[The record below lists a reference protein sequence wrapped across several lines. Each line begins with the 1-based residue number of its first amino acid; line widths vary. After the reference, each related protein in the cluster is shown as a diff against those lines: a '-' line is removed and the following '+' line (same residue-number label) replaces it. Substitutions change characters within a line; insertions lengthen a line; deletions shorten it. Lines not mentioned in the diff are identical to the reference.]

1 MTYVME
7 KAFYLSEVIIKWKL
21 PLSVTHTLLQMQV
34 VQFPSILPMPPPK
47 PSAPPGSCN
56 IQGECLSQQV
66 NGWPPLGDK
75 RDMFENSLIF
85 QMVLSIP
92 LRLSAGKPPTMPEPT
107 SPQGQ
112 LGLGQPEH
120 SPSQLSK
127 ELPIHLVSFEPYA
140 DLGRGR
146 AGG

>member
-1 MTYVME
+1 
-7 KAFYLSEVIIKWKL
+7 
-21 PLSVTHTLLQMQV
+21 
-34 VQFPSILPMPPPK
+34 
-47 PSAPPGSCN
+47 
-56 IQGECLSQQV
+56 
-66 NGWPPLGDK
+66 
-75 RDMFENSLIF
+75 MFENSLIF

-92 LRLSAGKPPTMPEPT
+92 LRPPTMAEPT

-127 ELPIHLVSFEPYA
+127 ELPIRLVSFEPYA